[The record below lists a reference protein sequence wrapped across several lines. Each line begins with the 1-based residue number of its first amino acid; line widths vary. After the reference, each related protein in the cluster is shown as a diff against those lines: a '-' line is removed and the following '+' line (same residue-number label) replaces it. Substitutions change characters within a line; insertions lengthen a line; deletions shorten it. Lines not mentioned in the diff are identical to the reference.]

1 MTTPSD
7 GYKADLLRA
16 AAVLLESRQPDA
28 SAVLSY
34 WCERGINVRN
44 HLVRFSCPGVVS
56 VYLHATGELI
66 VQSRPGRPTQLKRPR
81 IGRTHEVRI

>member
-34 WCERGINVRN
+34 WCERGINLRN
-44 HLVRFSCPGVVS
+44 HLVRFSFPGVIS
-56 VYLHATGELI
+56 VYLHATGELV
-66 VQSRPGRPTQLKRPR
+66 VQSRPGRPTQPKRSR
-81 IGRTHEVRI
+81 IGRTREVRI